1 MAFSWVSPG
10 KAEEAA
16 CNEALYLVAGEGKG
30 GGSGGSLV
38 GN

>member
-10 KAEEAA
+10 RTEEAA
-16 CNEALYLVAGEGKG
+16 CNEAPYLVAEGE
-30 GGSGGSLV
+30 SGGSLV